1 MNTRQAAVLV
11 ALILVVG
18 GYAIVRQIAPE
29 PPRYV
34 FLPFKQNLGVY
45 RGDLK
50 TGEIQFYAMDK
61 GKLKLWTRNS
71 LPNSTLT
78 DDQFRALGLDP
89 ATGEV
94 ADLALF
100 NRALQK
106 HGIENQR

>member
-1 MNTRQAAVLV
+1 MNTRRAAVLV
-11 ALILVVG
+11 ALILATG
-18 GYAIVRQIAPE
+18 GFFIAKELTPE
-29 PPRYV
+29 PPRYE

-50 TGEIQFYAMDK
+50 TGEVQFFAMDK

-71 LPNSTLT
+71 LPHSTLT

-94 ADLALF
+94 ADLAAF
-100 NRALQK
+100 NRALK
-106 HGIENQR
+106 ERGLEGDK